1 MAGLLETVLLASAAT
16 LAPLLIG
23 LSGGYLLRSK
33 PFNASLPLLTAIAAG
48 VISWFFLD
56 VMGDSALLGISEGL
70 GGGASHLLLILLFPV
85 GLLTMVFLDARS
97 QTHSPMNVVYLAALA
112 VGFHGVAEGIAI
124 GSGLSPASDIFAAI
138 GGVTVAESFV
148 IHKALEGFAISI
160 FLVAAGIRAKMIITV
175 LVAGFPTT
183 LGALIGFVFSPDS
196 SYFFALGGG
205 AALWLLTVLIQRSLS
220 LTNRTVWAIAL
231 LLGFFLLYS
240 AGLLHSV

>member
-1 MAGLLETVLLASAAT
+1 
-16 LAPLLIG
+16 
-23 LSGGYLLRSK
+23 
-33 PFNASLPLLTAIAAG
+33 
-48 VISWFFLD
+48 
-56 VMGDSALLGISEGL
+56 MGDSTLLGISEGL

-85 GLLTMVFLDARS
+85 GLLTMVFLDARF
-97 QTHSPMNVVYLAALA
+97 QAHSKMNLGYLAALA

-124 GSGLSPASDIFAAI
+124 GSGLSPSSDVFAAI

-148 IHKALEGFAISI
+148 MHKALEGFAISV
-160 FLVAAGIRAKMIITV
+160 FLVAQGIRAKTITTV